1 MEKKYKY
8 DIALSF
14 AGEQRAYVEELALY
28 LKKNNIS
35 VFYDYFEQ
43 VNLWGKDLTEKL
55 EQIDATE
62 ARYCVIFIS
71 EEYAKKGWTCH
82 ERAAAAQRMLECR
95 TKSIDY
101 ILPVKFDETKIPA
114 IFNTVGCINAKDYSP
129 LQVGEMLIQK
139 ITGENK
145 PLNIS
150 FRILSEKI
158 CCELKNAMQFVN
170 IHISIEEKGTDYNY
184 NFQKDKKTIYMVQFK
199 LIAETETEIY
209 FKIYEKFDSSSFYT
223 DIPDATININKVNN
237 NIDIQNFGFFCS
249 EMNKKNIQELIS
261 NLKFNILKAV
271 GVY

>member
-55 EQIDATE
+55 EQIYANE

-114 IFNTVGCINAKDYSP
+114 IFNTV
-129 LQVGEMLIQK
+129 
-139 ITGENK
+139 
-145 PLNIS
+145 
-150 FRILSEKI
+150 
-158 CCELKNAMQFVN
+158 
-170 IHISIEEKGTDYNY
+170 
-184 NFQKDKKTIYMVQFK
+184 
-199 LIAETETEIY
+199 
-209 FKIYEKFDSSSFYT
+209 
-223 DIPDATININKVNN
+223 
-237 NIDIQNFGFFCS
+237 
-249 EMNKKNIQELIS
+249 
-261 NLKFNILKAV
+261 
-271 GVY
+271 